1 MNLPESTVSDGNTQA
16 HDTFTAVPNPS
27 RSTLEGV
34 SNAYESTVS
43 DGNTQTHDT
52 FTAVPTPSRSTLEGV
67 SNVDEHL
74 PDLVLPPS
82 GNMPENKLFT
92 NVGNTEEDLEA
103 ASTLLSLGDTLEDTL
118 DEGDDNALLMPIG
131 GANVNVPED
140 VAPQPLQLDQI
151 NVDNAIAELISTE
164 QQEENGSNYTNN
176 DGTPTD
182 PPAVKQGQTDENLTK
197 KGTLETKT
205 YVLKKKPE
213 KKRRFKCSECNF
225 VESSIQKLNEHHRR
239 AHNPQ
244 MCGICNRT
252 FTLASSLTR
261 HMYDHEEKSFK
272 CDMCNYSS
280 HFKSE
285 LETHKIVHRK
295 QPSHQ
300 CMHANC
306 GKWFR
311 RRWDLT
317 LHLQKHDG
325 TELTCDYVGCKFKT
339 ATKKQLRE
347 HQKRHYDDFPYE
359 CKICHKSF
367 HYRSGLKR
375 HRDKEHNNE

>member
-1 MNLPESTVSDGNTQA
+1 MNLPESAVSDAKTQA
-16 HDTFTAVPNPS
+16 QDAFTAIPTPS
-27 RSTLEGV
+27 TSTLEGI
-34 SNAYESTVS
+34 
-43 DGNTQTHDT
+43 
-52 FTAVPTPSRSTLEGV
+52 P
-67 SNVDEHL
+67 NVDKQL

-82 GNMPENKLFT
+82 GNMPENKLLV

-131 GANVNVPED
+131 GANVPED
-140 VAPQPLQLDQI
+140 IAPQPLQLDQI

-164 QQEENGSNYTNN
+164 QQEEDTSNYTNN
-176 DGTPTD
+176 EGASTD
-182 PPAVKQGQTDENLTK
+182 PPVKQGQMDENLIK
-197 KGTLETKT
+197 KGTLEIKT

-239 AHNPQ
+239 AYNPQ

-252 FTLASSLTR
+252 LALASSLTR
-261 HMYDHEEKSFK
+261 HMYDHEEKTFK

-280 HFKSE
+280 HFESE
-285 LETHKIVHRK
+285 LETQKIVHRK

-306 GKWFR
+306 GKWFQ

-317 LHLQKHDG
+317 LHLQKHDR
-325 TELTCDYVGCKFKT
+325 TELTCDYAGCKFKT
-339 ATKKQLRE
+339 ATKKQLKE
-347 HQKRHYDDFPYE
+347 YQKCHYDDFLYK
-359 CKICHKSF
+359 CTICHKGF
-367 HYRSGLKR
+367 HYRLGLK
-375 HRDKEHNNE
+375 HHSDKEHKNE

>member
-34 SNAYESTVS
+34 SN
-43 DGNTQTHDT
+43 
-52 FTAVPTPSRSTLEGV
+52 
-67 SNVDEHL
+67 VDEHL

-82 GNMPENKLFT
+82 GNMPENKLFA

-164 QQEENGSNYTNN
+164 QQEEDTSNYTKN
-176 DGTPTD
+176 DGAPTD

-205 YVLKKKPE
+205 YILKKKPE
-213 KKRRFKCSECNF
+213 KKRRFKCSECTF
-225 VESSIQKLNEHHRR
+225 VESSIQKLNEHH
-239 AHNPQ
+239 
-244 MCGICNRT
+244 
-252 FTLASSLTR
+252 
-261 HMYDHEEKSFK
+261 
-272 CDMCNYSS
+272 
-280 HFKSE
+280 
-285 LETHKIVHRK
+285 
-295 QPSHQ
+295 
-300 CMHANC
+300 
-306 GKWFR
+306 
-311 RRWDLT
+311 
-317 LHLQKHDG
+317 
-325 TELTCDYVGCKFKT
+325 
-339 ATKKQLRE
+339 
-347 HQKRHYDDFPYE
+347 
-359 CKICHKSF
+359 
-367 HYRSGLKR
+367 
-375 HRDKEHNNE
+375 